1 MAAERQL
8 RGIVPRLSPA
18 NAAERQYVVLS
29 RAINGDLSM
38 VDFRNHT
45 MSPRDQP
52 LTMLWLRVPW
62 ERTRAMRLLNLQT
75 LWDIQNIEGIESGTG
90 TTSMDLATLNRV
102 RVIQTQLAPL
112 RSSELLNTLRTL
124 IGVPPIS
131 RDWEEEGGWHQSI
144 TPVTLSQ
151 SYTAIE
157 TARRAAHVVL
167 ALQAWKL
174 KHGSLPKSLDEL
186 VGPYLD
192 DVSIDPY
199 SYGPFRYFRDGLK
212 IPLHWSQPLFGWSA
226 RFAEDD
232 IPANEPFIWS
242 AGPKISVQTPTTKDD
257 IFSQYL
263 VRSYWPYATPRFRSW
278 SHKANS
284 EYNIW
289 EEGWP
294 FPIP

>member
-52 LTMLWLRVPW
+52 LTMLCLRVPW

-112 RSSELLNTLRTL
+112 RSSELLNTL
-124 IGVPPIS
+124 
-131 RDWEEEGGWHQSI
+131 
-144 TPVTLSQ
+144 
-151 SYTAIE
+151 
-157 TARRAAHVVL
+157 AR
-167 ALQAWKL
+167 
-174 KHGSLPKSLDEL
+174 
-186 VGPYLD
+186 
-192 DVSIDPY
+192 
-199 SYGPFRYFRDGLK
+199 
-212 IPLHWSQPLFGWSA
+212 
-226 RFAEDD
+226 
-232 IPANEPFIWS
+232 
-242 AGPKISVQTPTTKDD
+242 
-257 IFSQYL
+257 
-263 VRSYWPYATPRFRSW
+263 
-278 SHKANS
+278 
-284 EYNIW
+284 
-289 EEGWP
+289 
-294 FPIP
+294 